1 MGIDHT
7 LANNYL
13 LSVRSRKIRESFAAA
28 NPRAEAPT
36 VRTSPGAMM
45 LAPFLDGVSSGER

>member
-1 MGIDHT
+1 MGIDYT

-28 NPRAEAPT
+28 TPRAEAPT
-36 VRTSPGAMM
+36 VRTSSGAMT
-45 LAPFLDGVSSGER
+45 LAVFLDGVSGGER